1 MLSRGASSPLRL
13 RSDTRAVAATEF
25 ALLLPIVVLLY
36 AGAGE
41 LSQAA
46 MTSRKVELLSR
57 TIADLASQQPTFAQA
72 SSTPA
77 PPNAISQGT
86 LQSMLSASLA
96 VMAPGPLA
104 TLAMTVS
111 AVDVGNNP
119 SGVCCKA
126 TVRWTYTQSGALR
139 PCSVPLQPA
148 DPAQAP
154 SPATIS
160 SAVLPQGT
168 NLSSPV
174 SILIADVSYTYQG
187 PFSSQ
192 WISIPGFT
200 RTSYM
205 LPRSTGQVILQG
217 PISSAGNQ
225 NGTICY

>member
-1 MLSRGASSPLRL
+1 MLSRAARASRL

-25 ALLLPIVVLLY
+25 ALLLPAIVLLY

-72 SSTPA
+72 SSTPP

-86 LQSMLSASLA
+86 LQSILSASLA
-96 VMAPGPLA
+96 VMAPAPSDSL
-104 TLAMTVS
+104 TMTVS
-111 AVDVGNNP
+111 AVDVGNDA

-126 TVRWTYTQSGALR
+126 VVRWTYTQSGTLR

-148 DPAQAP
+148 DPTQSP

-160 SAVLPQGT
+160 SAVLPQGMA
-168 NLSSPV
+168 LSTPI
-174 SILIADVSYTYQG
+174 SILIADVSYSYQG
-187 PFSSQ
+187 PFSTQ
-192 WISIPGFT
+192 WITIPGFS

-217 PISSAGNQ
+217 PLSSSGNQ
-225 NGTICY
+225 SGTICY